1 MKYINSQMFMDSIS
15 FVVDARFSAIE
26 LPKFTVAFEPYNIA

>member
-1 MKYINSQMFMDSIS
+1 MFIDSNS
-15 FVVDARFSAIE
+15 FVVDARLSAIE